1 VHQNQTQMMSW
12 IKVIVVIILMLSS
25 VFTYYISYSN
35 TLTNKVVQQRRT
47 TLNKRQPHGTILL
60 MKDGSTASTY
70 MTVGSRVR
78 VCKDVWHNPVHSMR
92 FNANGLVGTVT
103 SIWDKCEVD
112 PHCCC
117 AELAHEA
124 PIEVSFATDP
134 SNGAMGMTHSNLWKA
149 QFALDELLCVH
160 NATS

>member
-1 VHQNQTQMMSW
+1 MMSW
-12 IKVIVVIILMLSS
+12 IQVIVLIILMLSS
-25 VFTYYISYSN
+25 VFTYYIVYPDK
-35 TLTNKVVQQRRT
+35 LVNKVVHQRRT
-47 TLNKRQPHGTILL
+47 TLNKKQHHGTILL

-70 MTVGSRVR
+70 VTVGSRVR
-78 VCKDVWHNPVHSMR
+78 VCKDVWHSPLHASR

-124 PIEVSFATDP
+124 PIEVSFAIDP
-134 SNGAMGMTHSNLWKA
+134 SNGSMCMTHSNPWKA

-160 NATS
+160 DAAG

>member
-1 VHQNQTQMMSW
+1 MMSSW
-12 IKVIVVIILMLSS
+12 IKVIVVIIILMISS

-35 TLTNKVVQQRRT
+35 TLDNKVVHQRRA
-47 TLNKRQPHGTILL
+47 TLNKKQSRGTILF

-70 MTVGSRVR
+70 VSVGSRVR
-78 VCKDVWHNPVHSMR
+78 VCKDVWHSPLHASR

-103 SIWDKCEVD
+103 SVWDKCEVD

-124 PIEVSFATDP
+124 PIEVSFIVDDP
-134 SNGAMGMTHSNLWKA
+134 SNGSMGMTCSTPWKA
-149 QFALDELLCVH
+149 QFALDELFCVH
-160 NATS
+160 D

>member
-1 VHQNQTQMMSW
+1 MSW
-12 IKVIVVIILMLSS
+12 IKVIVVIILILSS
-25 VFTYYISYSN
+25 VFIYYISYSN
-35 TLTNKVVQQRRT
+35 TLTNKFVHQRR
-47 TLNKRQPHGTILL
+47 TILL
-60 MKDGSTASTY
+60 MKDSSTASTY

-124 PIEVSFATDP
+124 PIEVSFAADP

-149 QFALDELLCVH
+149 QFALDELLCLH
-160 NATS
+160 DATS